1 MILLSTIVYGF
12 VNSTILALVALGF
25 NLTFGISGIANFA
38 YGALYIFSGFAAWSL
53 FNALG
58 LPYILAVIFSVL
70 VTALLGALMYRFILL
85 RIRGMVLSEVIAS
98 FGLGL
103 AILELFKYLG
113 FIGFEYTLPEF
124 WDLSIDIGQVTIDMQ
139 RVFIVIIGMG
149 LTGFLWFFTHH
160 TRTGLRFRGIAQDER
175 TALSLGINSDRVA
188 ALSVSFG
195 AAYAAIAA
203 IVILPLG
210 TITVEHGYDVLIN
223 ALAVCIVGGLG
234 STGGV
239 VMASFL
245 IGYAETFTA
254 TYLGSHWVML
264 VPLAAILGIL
274 AVKPSGIYG
283 KQKELEERI

>member
-1 MILLSTIVYGF
+1 MTQRAKIIIV
-12 VNSTILALVALGF
+12 TLAFL
-25 NLTFGISGIANFA
+25 IS
-38 YGALYIFSGFAAWSL
+38 
-53 FNALG
+53 
-58 LPYILAVIFSVL
+58 
-70 VTALLGALMYRFILL
+70 
-85 RIRGMVLSEVIAS
+85 
-98 FGLGL
+98 
-103 AILELFKYLG
+103 
-113 FIGFEYTLPEF
+113 
-124 WDLSIDIGQVTIDMQ
+124 
-139 RVFIVIIGMG
+139 
-149 LTGFLWFFTHH
+149 
-160 TRTGLRFRGIAQDER
+160 
-175 TALSLGINSDRVA
+175 
-188 ALSVSFG
+188 LSVSFG

>member
-1 MILLSTIVYGF
+1 MLLSTIVYGF

-25 NLTFGISGIANFA
+25 NLTFGISGVANFA
-38 YGALYIFSGFAAWSL
+38 YGALYIFAGFAAWTL
-53 FNALG
+53 FNSLG
-58 LPYILAVIFSVL
+58 LPYILAVIFSVVL
-70 VTALLGALMYRFILL
+70 TALLGALMYRFILL
-85 RIRGMVLSEVIAS
+85 RIRGIVLSEVIAT

-113 FIGFEYTLPEF
+113 FIGFEYTLPVF

-139 RVFIVIIGMG
+139 RVFIVIIGVG

-283 KQKELEERI
+283 EQKELEERI